1 MSELV
6 AYAELGLRHILDPA
20 AIDHLLFL
28 LVLAAAYRLSD
39 WRNAL
44 WVVSAFTVGHSLTLA
59 LAVTNTLLLPDEAIE
74 FLIPLTIVATGV
86 ENLSAAAR
94 RPIGLGAVNR
104 PILAGL
110 FGLVHGAGFAN
121 YLRELLVDGIA
132 VPLLGFNL
140 GIEAA
145 QLVFLAAAA
154 VVLSGLDRLSSHRT
168 RVVAVSLAVLV
179 LAGRMA
185 AERSPWQP

>member
-1 MSELV
+1 MSEFV
-6 AYAELGLRHILDPA
+6 AYGELGLRHILDPA
-20 AIDHLLFL
+20 AVDHLLFL

-44 WVVSAFTVGHSLTLA
+44 WVVSAFTIGHSLTLA
-59 LAVTNTLLLPDEAIE
+59 LAVTNTRVVPDGAIE

-86 ENLSAAAR
+86 ENLTAVVR
-94 RPIGLGAVNR
+94 GRIGLGAVTR

-121 YLRELLVDGIA
+121 YLRELLIDPIA
-132 VPLLGFNL
+132 VPLLGFNM
-140 GIEAA
+140 GIEVA
-145 QLVFLAAAA
+145 QLGFLAAAA
-154 VVLSGLDRLSSHRT
+154 VVLSGLDRLTSHGA

-179 LAGRMA
+179 LAVRMA